1 VITYLRGTVQEIT
14 AVGVVIDVGG
24 LGMDVLATAR
34 CRAGLQPGTVATV
47 PASLIVRED
56 SWTLYG
62 FADADERFCFQALQA
77 AKGVGPK
84 VAVNLL
90 SALTPD
96 QLRRAVTAG
105 DAAALTAAPGIGAK
119 GAARLVIDLRDR
131 LGPAGA
137 DQGPVIA
144 SAAPST
150 GWRRDVQQALAGLG
164 WHPSDA
170 SAAIARIEYAADPG
184 GEACRGDGTPD
195 VAALLRLALRSL
207 DRTAGVP

>member
-1 VITYLRGTVQEIT
+1 VITYLRGAVQEIT
-14 AVGVVIDVGG
+14 AAGIVLDVGG
-24 LGMDVLATAR
+24 IGMEVLATSR

-47 PASLIVRED
+47 PVSLIVRED
-56 SWTLYG
+56 SWTLFG

-96 QLRRAVTAG
+96 QLRRAVAAG
-105 DAAALTAAPGIGAK
+105 DATALTAAPGIGAK

-131 LGPAGA
+131 LGPARPDSGA
-137 DQGPVIA
+137 APA
-144 SAAPST
+144 AAAPSA

-164 WHPSDA
+164 WNPSDA
-170 SAAIARIEYAADPG
+170 ATAIARIEQAAEPG
-184 GEACRGDGTPD
+184 GPARRSDGTPD
-195 VAALLRLALRSL
+195 VPVLLRLALRSL
-207 DRTAGVP
+207 DRTAGAS